1 MSVRDTFKNS
11 LRNPISKKE
20 LKNPI
25 SNPRFQKLNTK
36 EGFDLPATAE
46 QRSMHDQNPRSNPR
60 ACTIKTH
67 DQNPFQFANRSPFR
81 NYHSWTE
88 EEQLLATCFLD
99 SDLKLKVSSKAHCR
113 PTIKPSSTIKTHD
126 LPQLNRG
133 GANASFFLGS
143 DLPRLSQV
151 KPIIE
156 VSEFWEFWE
165 WEWVVRVKV
174 CFDLFW
180 NVFFTYLVLE

>member
-1 MSVRDTFKNS
+1 MWHNVGAAELKATLQLLVIYWLQESGTMSVGDTFKNS

-25 SNPRFQKLNTK
+25 SNPRFQKLKTK

-46 QRSMHDQNPRSNPR
+46 QRSMHDQNSRSNPR

-113 PTIKPSSTIKTHD
+113 PTIKPSSTICHNWTEEE
-126 LPQLNRG
+126 QM
-133 GANASFFLGS
+133 
-143 DLPRLSQV
+143 RLSSSARICHGCL
-151 KPIIE
+151 KWSP
-156 VSEFWEFWE
+156 
-165 WEWVVRVKV
+165 
-174 CFDLFW
+174 L
-180 NVFFTYLVLE
+180 

>member
-1 MSVRDTFKNS
+1 MIY
-11 LRNPISKKE
+11 L
-20 LKNPI
+20 
-25 SNPRFQKLNTK
+25 QQLNR
-36 EGFDLPATAE
+36 G
-46 QRSMHDQNPRSNPR
+46 
-60 ACTIKTH
+60 ACTIKTHGQTQEHARSKPMIKTH

-133 GANASFFLGS
+133 GANVSFFLS
-143 DLPRLSQV
+143 SNLPRLSQA
-151 KPIIE
+151 KPIVE
-156 VSEFWEFWE
+156 VSEFWE
-165 WEWVVRVKV
+165 WEWVVRVRV